1 MTITSHIAQGIS
13 WKSLCA
19 TTGLAIAVALP
30 LGVLSASTPAPQV
43 TAQCNDADTEDSFSM
58 SCTPNIIP
66 DTSDQLTEAE
76 VAEPGFNARPG
87 GYGGFGGEGGHAV
100 GGGGHGGGGGGHGR

>member
-1 MTITSHIAQGIS
+1 MTVTSHITHRIS
-13 WKSLCA
+13 RKSLCA
-19 TTGLAIAVALP
+19 ATGLAIVMMIP
-30 LGVLSASTPAPQV
+30 LSALSESAHTITRI

-58 SCTPNIIP
+58 SCTPNIVP

-87 GYGGFGGEGGHAV
+87 GFGGEGGGHP
-100 GGGGHGGGGGGHGR
+100 GGGHGGGGAGGGHGR